1 MDQQAFAAAIL
12 TWHDF
17 FLASAGASA
26 ALLGLLFVGVS
37 IGLSALA
44 AGERADLRARAE
56 LAFANLL
63 YVLIVSLMLLVPDPE
78 PLGFA
83 IGLGTI
89 AALGLARAA
98 RGARALTGPAIAAPS
113 RRRGIRR
120 LAWTVVGDLLLAYVA
135 VAFYL
140 SGDPKAVVLLMAAI
154 FVLLIGAADVSWEI
168 LVTVSREGADDRA

>member
-1 MDQQAFAAAIL
+1 MDEQAFATVIL
-12 TWHDF
+12 SWHDF

-44 AGERADLRARAE
+44 TGERADLRARAE

-63 YVLIVSLMLLVPDPE
+63 YVLVVSLMLLVRDPE

-83 IGLGTI
+83 FGLGTI
-89 AALGLARAA
+89 AALGLVRAS
-98 RGARALTGPAIAAPS
+98 RGARALTDPGVAGAS
-113 RRRGIRR
+113 RRRSTRR

-135 VAFYL
+135 ASFYL
-140 SGDPKAVVLLMAAI
+140 SGDPKAVVILMAAI

-168 LVTVSREGADDRA
+168 LVTVSREGADERA